1 MVAAFHRWA
10 NKPVEQQAHDPAV
23 NERAGAAALFLGFCP
38 GGSLEFGGVYIFL
51 QR

>member
-23 NERAGAAALFLGFCP
+23 HERAGAAALFLGFRP
-38 GGSLEFGGVYIFL
+38 GGPLEFGGIDVFL
-51 QR
+51 QG